1 MSRVAYVDGR
11 YLRHDKASV
20 HIEDRGYQ
28 FADGVYEVLAV
39 VGGALIDVADHLTRL
54 DRSLAALAIAWPVSE
69 RVLALLMREVVR
81 RNGVTEGMLYLQ
93 ISRGMARREHA
104 FPARAAPTLVMTARA
119 VPPARRAALVA
130 TGVKVVSLPDIRW
143 SRCDIKSVALL
154 PNVLAKQ
161 KAKEAGAYE
170 AWMLEPDGGTVTEG
184 ASSNAWIVDAQGA
197 VITRPLGNDI
207 LGGVTR
213 LRVVDLAREA
223 QIKVI
228 ERPFTIAEAK
238 AAREAFVTSTTA
250 FVAPVVEIDGVA
262 IGDGRPGAVARKLA
276 ALYDRYA
283 AGAERG
289 A

>member
-11 YLRHDKASV
+11 YLRHDKASI

-39 VGGALIDVADHLTRL
+39 VGGALVDVADHLKRL

-69 RVLALLMREVVR
+69 RVLPLLMREVVR

-93 ISRGMARREHA
+93 ISRGVARREHA

-170 AWMLEPDGGTVTEG
+170 AWMLEPNGTVTEG
-184 ASSNAWIVDAQGA
+184 ASSNAWIVDAQGS

-276 ALYDRYA
+276 ALYERH
-283 AGAERG
+283 AGVPLG